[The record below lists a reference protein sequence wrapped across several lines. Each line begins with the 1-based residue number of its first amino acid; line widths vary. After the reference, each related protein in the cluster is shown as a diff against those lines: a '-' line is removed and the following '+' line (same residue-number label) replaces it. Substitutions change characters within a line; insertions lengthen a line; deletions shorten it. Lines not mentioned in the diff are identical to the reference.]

1 MGPSL
6 GLKKRRNV
14 LYFPQRKKKKRK
26 KKTCPPGTQARQL
39 AECSDWSEKLTVL
52 DSSIKAQQSCYTSFK
67 NNELR
72 ILKSEYPGLQFEP

>member
-6 GLKKRRNV
+6 GLKKDEMSCIF
-14 LYFPQRKKKKRK
+14 LDEK

-39 AECSDWSEKLTVL
+39 AECSDWSKKLTVL
-52 DSSIKAQQSCYTSFK
+52 DSSIKAQQSCFTCFR